1 MNEATPVATLT
12 RILIVDDNPV
22 DVQIIRY
29 ALQEESDWPTE
40 TAVAADGQEA
50 IDYLLTKV
58 AGGHVP
64 RPNLIVLDLNLPKRD
79 GVEVLQLMQL
89 TPALADI
96 PVLILSCYPE
106 DVIRQKALQ
115 ANVAARAYMTKPS
128 GIEDFAELG
137 IKVRKCCAAAQ
148 EGRFNG
154 RTTSA

>member
-1 MNEATPVATLT
+1 LNQATPVATLT

-29 ALQEESDWPTE
+29 ALQEESDWHTE

-58 AGGHVP
+58 ACGHVP

-79 GVEVLQLMQL
+79 GVEILQLLQL

-106 DVIRQKALQ
+106 DIIRQKVLQ
-115 ANVAARAYMTKPS
+115 ANVTAKAYMTKPC

-137 IKVRKCCAAAQ
+137 SKVRKCCAATQ
-148 EGRFNG
+148 ERRLNG
-154 RTTSA
+154 RTTTA